1 MPTSYLVLLIQFV
14 IKIRVLA
21 NHDIGQTENVLVLK
35 KKDEK
40 IMKKTVI
47 LLDLTLK
54 KYINIK
60 ISKKAIVY
68 YCLSC

>member
-1 MPTSYLVLLIQFV
+1 MPISYLILLIQFV

-21 NHDIGQTENVLVLK
+21 NHDIGQTENVLVFK

-54 KYINIK
+54 KHINIK
-60 ISKKAIVY
+60 TSKKATVFD
-68 YCLSC
+68 CLSY